1 MSLSPSPHIAIP
13 LPSTWLSQGNYT
25 SPPQQKTTQLTLPV
39 SDNVL
44 LSASSNLTCI
54 NYSSPNYAG
63 LTNSAPSFCS
73 TWVLWNSTKN
83 CTNPGI
89 FILCGTYTYPPWAPW
104 TLHLGL
110 PDPGSNI
117 PQRSRDRTN
126 SLPPKGTF
134 PQKKKEPLLIGTSI
148 AVALGTRIGGI
159 STSALF
165 YYKLS
170 QEFNEDME
178 QVVESFV
185 SVQRQINS
193 LASVALKNRRAL
205 DLLTTKKGGTCLF
218 LEEDCCYFVNE
229 TGLFQERVREFRDRI
244 KRCKKEL

>member
-1 MSLSPSPHIAIP
+1 MS
-13 LPSTWLSQGNYT
+13 
-25 SPPQQKTTQLTLPV
+25 
-39 SDNVL
+39 
-44 LSASSNLTCI
+44 
-54 NYSSPNYAG
+54 
-63 LTNSAPSFCS
+63 F
-73 TWVLWNSTKN
+73 
-83 CTNPGI
+83 PG
-89 FILCGTYTYPPWAPW
+89 PPW

-110 PDPGSNI
+110 PDPGSDNPLRI
-117 PQRSRDRTN
+117 RDTTDSRPPSGTVPQEKTSYRG
-126 SLPPKGTF
+126 PPPDWDQHSG
-134 PQKKKEPLLIGTSI
+134 
-148 AVALGTRIGGI
+148 RIGGI
-159 STSALF
+159 STSAHF